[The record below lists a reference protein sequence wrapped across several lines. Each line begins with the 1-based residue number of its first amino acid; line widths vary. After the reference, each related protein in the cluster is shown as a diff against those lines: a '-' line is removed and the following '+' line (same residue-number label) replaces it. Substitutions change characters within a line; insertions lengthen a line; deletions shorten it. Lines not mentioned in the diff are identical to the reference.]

1 MVLPRSGLVS
11 LLIDESLNERCIAT
25 CRCTIK
31 LAIVPVFV
39 SDEARRYV
47 TTSYQRSQEHILV
60 TRLNQQGSRLLCS
73 RVHIAASCMYVR
85 TQKEKVSKKATCFP
99 AFLTLH
105 IYTLVAARDTN
116 TIDLSFVYK

>member
-60 TRLNQQGSRLLCS
+60 TRLNQQGTEAGSFVR
-73 RVHIAASCMYVR
+73 ASISPHLVCMYVHKR
-85 TQKEKVSKKATCFP
+85 KK
-99 AFLTLH
+99 
-105 IYTLVAARDTN
+105 
-116 TIDLSFVYK
+116 